1 MHNVALLAGVVQ
13 WQNESFPSFIRGFD
27 SLRPLQIS
35 DKRIALKT
43 IRFAYLPNAPASKM
57 TTDLTPEE
65 LEELKKRHIRTFAMR
80 RGHISEAQSRALD
93 ELFPRY
99 EVKYEK
105 KLLDFAE
112 IFGRNAPVVLEI
124 GCGMGETTAAIAEA
138 HPEVDFLGC
147 EVFAAGVGALSK
159 LLAEKNL
166 SNVRIARHDAIEVIR
181 DMIPDASLSGVHIF
195 FPDPWRKARHHKRRI
210 IRPDF
215 LALLVP
221 KIAHGGYLHCAT
233 DWEDYSAQMLEVLQ
247 ATEEL
252 ENLHGNGF
260 SDVMANPL
268 CERPRTKFQARG
280 ERLGYG
286 IWDLV
291 YRRR

>member
-1 MHNVALLAGVVQ
+1 
-13 WQNESFPSFIRGFD
+13 
-27 SLRPLQIS
+27 
-35 DKRIALKT
+35 
-43 IRFAYLPNAPASKM
+43 M
-57 TTDLTPEE
+57 TTDLSPEE
-65 LEELKKRHIRTFAMR
+65 LEELKKRHIRTFSMR

-93 ELFPRY
+93 ELFPKYEVRY
-99 EVKYEK
+99 EQ
-105 KLLDFAE
+105 KLLDFPAL
-112 IFGRNAPVVLEI
+112 FGRAAPVVLEI

-159 LLAEKNL
+159 LLNEKGL
-166 SNVRIARHDAIEVIR
+166 TNVRIARHDAIDVIK

-215 LALLVP
+215 LSLLVP

-247 ATEEL
+247 ATEGL
-252 ENLHGNGF
+252 ENL
-260 SDVMANPL
+260 
-268 CERPRTKFQARG
+268 
-280 ERLGYG
+280 
-286 IWDLV
+286 
-291 YRRR
+291 